1 MSVRINQPFDE
12 FTDTAGKPLE
22 SGYIYVGTYGLNP
35 ETNPITIYSDINL
48 SVPLAQPVRTTGGI
62 PTYLNSPTAIYT
74 TGSYSITVKDSA
86 GRLVFNRPN
95 VDSTGAATIFGWKN
109 YVTNSGFEGGST
121 GGWNLG
127 KDSGT
132 TVPTSGGLGGGNS
145 GFSPL
150 TLDTTTPL
158 AGSVSLVVTKPT
170 GNIQGSTVYSDPLT
184 FDLEDTVSQGQL
196 TFSYRTPS
204 ASTYTN
210 ADLSVFLWDIT
221 GGALV
226 TLSLT
231 SLDISTSL
239 PKKFFATF
247 TPTTSTK
254 YRVIFQWTSSS
265 NTNAVSI
272 TLDSILLGPN
282 ITVPDA
288 ASVISY
294 GIGGTNAVRNVDFN
308 TLMTG
313 GKYINYGA
321 NAPGGYTTLK
331 FSLEVIGRDTDFIVQ
346 TATCLE
352 PSYRDIT
359 WRRTKN
365 STWGTW
371 YKTSTTTSTVSALDA
386 DTLASTTPGA
396 RGLTA
401 LSQATTLDADTVG
414 TLSATILA
422 PIGSITM
429 FAGPTTPPTG
439 WLTCDGSAVSRTTYA
454 SLFGQVVTSIG
465 TFTVTIAAPG
475 VFTLSAH
482 GMVSG
487 DVIYLTT
494 TGALPTGLSANTL
507 YWVTVINSSTF
518 NVSTSFANYSA
529 GTKVTTTGTQSGTH
543 TARRCPWGL
552 GDGSS
557 TFTLPDLRESAP
569 VGIGTRGV
577 GVAADTYNLGQFKD
591 DQLQGHYHA
600 TISNANY
607 VYASGPAGTIA
618 SIPVTGGSF
627 QYSAGV
633 IGSPSSD
640 GSNGTPRT
648 GTTTRGKRLGVNFII
663 KY

>member
-48 SVPLAQPVRTTGGI
+48 SVPLTQPVRTTGGI

-109 YVTNSGFEGGST
+109 YVTNSSFEGGST

-127 KDSGT
+127 KDAGT
-132 TVPTSGGLGGGNS
+132 TVPTSGGLGAGTS

-231 SLDISTSL
+231 SLDVSSSL

-254 YRVIFQWTSSS
+254 YRAIFQWTSSS

-371 YKTSTTTSTVSALDA
+371 YKISTTTSTVSALDA
-386 DTLASTTPGA
+386 DTLASTTPSTVGKSMLSAADQAAQQALITAGA
-396 RGLTA
+396 VGIAALNATSLSTVTGFKAADTANVAGTTPGTRGLTA

-414 TLSATILA
+414 GLSGVPVASIVLHGSATV
-422 PIGSITM
+422 
-429 FAGPTTPPTG
+429 PTG
-439 WLTCDGSAVSRTTYA
+439 WLACDGSTGASRTTYA
-454 SLFGQVVTSIG
+454 TLF
-465 TFTVTIAAPG
+465 AA
-475 VFTLSAH
+475 
-482 GMVSG
+482 
-487 DVIYLTT
+487 IN
-494 TGALPTGLSANTL
+494 PT
-507 YWVTVINSSTF
+507 
-518 NVSTSFANYSA
+518 
-529 GTKVTTTGTQSGTH
+529 
-543 TARRCPWGL
+543 R
-552 GDGSS
+552 
-557 TFTLPDLRESAP
+557 
-569 VGIGTRGV
+569 
-577 GVAADTYNLGQFKD
+577 
-591 DQLQGHYHA
+591 
-600 TISNANY
+600 
-607 VYASGPAGTIA
+607 
-618 SIPVTGGSF
+618 
-627 QYSAGV
+627 
-633 IGSPSSD
+633 
-640 GSNGTPRT
+640 
-648 GTTTRGKRLGVNFII
+648 
-663 KY
+663 

>member
-48 SVPLAQPVRTTGGI
+48 SVPLAQPLRTTGGI

-132 TVPTSGGLGGGNS
+132 TVPTSGGLGAGTS

-231 SLDISTSL
+231 SLDVSTSL

-282 ITVPDA
+282 ITAPDA
-288 ASVISY
+288 ASVLSY
-294 GIGGTNAVRNVDFN
+294 GIGGTNNVRNVDFN

-331 FSLEVIGRDTDFIVQ
+331 FSVEVIGRDTDFIVQ

-371 YKTSTTTSTVSALDA
+371 YKTSTTSSTVSALDA
-386 DTLASTTPGA
+386 DTLASTTPGT

-401 LSQATTLDADTVG
+401 LSQVTTLDADSVG
-414 TLSATILA
+414 GLSASVLA
-422 PIGSITM
+422 PVGSITM
-429 FAGPTTPPTG
+429 FGGTTAPPTN
-439 WLTCDGSAVSRTTYA
+439 WLICNGASASRSTYA
-454 SLFGQVVTSIG
+454 TLFAALVTSMG
-465 TFTVTIAAPG
+465 TVTNTVPNTTFTTA
-475 VFTLSAH
+475 TAH
-482 GMVSG
+482 G
-487 DVIYLTT
+487 LTT
-494 TGALPTGLSANTL
+494 NDTI
-507 YWVTVINSSTF
+507 YF
-518 NVSTSFANYSA
+518 
-529 GTKVTTTGTQSGTH
+529 TTTGTIPGVSLNTIYWATSTGTFTFTIAASLGGAAITPSGALTG
-543 TARRCPWGL
+543 TATAYKAPWGVPA
-552 GDGSS
+552 GG
-557 TFTLPDLRESAP
+557 TTNFYLPDLREAAP

-591 DQLQGHYHA
+591 DQMQGHWHTSVLRTSA
-600 TISNANY
+600 TGFGTSNL
-607 VYASGPAGTIA
+607 GT
-618 SIPVTGGSF
+618 VTSTGSL
-627 QYSAGV
+627 V
-633 IGSPSSD
+633 DPSLGDIKNPYSD
-640 GSNGTPRT
+640 GVNGTPRT

>member
-48 SVPLAQPVRTTGGI
+48 SVPLAQPLRTTGGI

-132 TVPTSGGLGGGNS
+132 TVPTSGGLGGGTS

-365 STWGTW
+365 SIWGTW

-386 DTLASTTPGA
+386 DTVASTTPSTVGKSMLSAADQAAQQVLVTAGA
-396 RGLTA
+396 VGIAALNAVSLTTVTGFKAADTAKVAGTTPGTRGLTA
-401 LSQATTLDADTVG
+401 LSQATTLDADTLGGLGQSVLVPTG
-414 TLSATILA
+414 TIAMYGVPSYT
-422 PIGSITM
+422 
-429 FAGPTTPPTG
+429 PTG
-439 WLTCDGSAVSRTTYA
+439 WLLCDGSAVSRTTY
-454 SLFGQVVTSIG
+454 SNLFGNIG
-465 TFTVTIAAPG
+465 VYFG
-475 VFTLSAH
+475 V
-482 GMVSG
+482 G
-487 DVIYLTT
+487 DGV
-494 TGALPTGLSANTL
+494 N
-507 YWVTVINSSTF
+507 TF
-518 NVSTSFANYSA
+518 NV
-529 GTKVTTTGTQSGTH
+529 
-543 TARRCPWGL
+543 
-552 GDGSS
+552 
-557 TFTLPDLRESAP
+557 PDFRETAP
-569 VGIGTRGV
+569 VGVGTRGS
-577 GVAADTYNLGQFKD
+577 GITAHETYTLGQFKD
-591 DQLQGHYHA
+591 DQFQGHVHQINQA
-600 TISNANY
+600 STTAGPSTGGTW
-607 VYASGPAGTIA
+607 YAKIDNLQNSSEA
-618 SIPVTGGSF
+618 VTGT
-627 QYSAGV
+627 
-633 IGSPSSD
+633 
-640 GSNGTPRT
+640 NGTPRR
-648 GTTTRGKRLGVNFII
+648 GDVTRGKRMGVNFII
-663 KY
+663 KYN

>member
-35 ETNPITIYSDINL
+35 ETNPITIYSDVNL
-48 SVPLAQPVRTTGGI
+48 SVPLAQPLRTTGGI

-132 TVPTSGGLGGGNS
+132 TIPTSGGLGGGNS

-204 ASTYTN
+204 VSTYTN

-231 SLDISTSL
+231 SLDISTNL

-282 ITVPDA
+282 ITAPDA
-288 ASVISY
+288 ASVLSY
-294 GIGGTNAVRNVDFN
+294 GIGGTNNVRNVDFN

-371 YKTSTTTSTVSALDA
+371 YKTSTTSSTVSALDA
-386 DTLASTTPGA
+386 DTLASTTPGT

-401 LSQATTLDADTVG
+401 LSQTTTLDADTVG
-414 TLSATILA
+414 GLA
-422 PIGSITM
+422 GVPVGSITI
-429 FAGPTTPPTG
+429 FAGPTTTPTG

-454 SLFGQVVTSIG
+454 SLFGQVVTSMG

-518 NVSTSFANYSA
+518 NVSTTFANYSA
-529 GTKVTTTGTQSGTH
+529 GTKVTTSGTQSGTH

-557 TFTLPDLRESAP
+557 TFTLPDLREAAP

-577 GVAADTYNLGQFKD
+577 GVSADTYNLGQFKD
-591 DQLQGHYHA
+591 DQFQGHWHQSRITLGNTA
-600 TISNANY
+600 NALGSNTARTNENVTFVDVSTINILTD
-607 VYASGPAGTIA
+607 GT
-618 SIPVTGGSF
+618 
-627 QYSAGV
+627 
-633 IGSPSSD
+633 
-640 GSNGTPRT
+640 NGTPRT